1 MKIILLLTTIVT
13 LTLPTLL
20 SQPASAQPKSTV
32 LTPRTMLAEAKLT
45 VEQLIKRADSKVTA
59 QDYQGAIKDYT
70 LAIGMKPDK
79 LAPIH
84 MLRGSVHVMTNNDK
98 LAFADFDQAVK
109 LAPNDAETYRVR
121 AFFFSSNLFS
131 EKAIADY
138 EKALALNPKNP
149 EPYSRIA
156 YIYVIQNNHSEAVK
170 AFSQYLKMA
179 NAASISQKDYAD
191 RGLSYHA
198 IGDYQN
204 AIADFNQSIKIEPLY
219 GSGYYYRG
227 LTYQALGQKKEAL
240 ADFKRTLEVDK
251 EHPEAE
257 EIMKKIKDLQS
268 VTI

>member
-1 MKIILLLTTIVT
+1 MKSLLLLVTVAT
-13 LTLPTLL
+13 LTLF
-20 SQPASAQPKSTV
+20 SQLASAQLKSTV
-32 LTPRTMLAEAKLT
+32 LTSGTMLADAKLT
-45 VEQLIKRADSKVTA
+45 VEQLIERAESKVTA

-79 LAPIH
+79 LVSIH
-84 MLRGSVHVMTNNDK
+84 MMRGGAYMLLNDEK

-109 LAPNDAETYRVR
+109 LAPNDAETYMVR
-121 AFFFSSNLFS
+121 AFFFSSNLSS

-138 EKALALNPKNP
+138 KKALELNPKNP
-149 EPYSRIA
+149 APYSRIGF
-156 YIYVIQNNHSEAVK
+156 IYASQQGNYSEAIK
-170 AFSQYLKMA
+170 AFSQYLKTA
-179 NAASISQKDYAD
+179 DSESISQQDYVE

-227 LTYQALGQKKEAL
+227 LTYLALGQKQEAL

-257 EIMKKIKDLQS
+257 EIMKKIKALQ
-268 VTI
+268 